1 MVLDA
6 NVLVSAA
13 IQRGPSHR
21 LLRAWRSGEFELVV
35 CPMLIEEVADVLTTR
50 PRLRKW
56 IDLDLAREYIEV
68 LRGIQPVAP
77 DPVDAGPL
85 TRDAD
90 DDYIVWLARER
101 IVDVIVSGDKD
112 LIEWSAQQPPVMS
125 PEAFER
131 LLHSDGDDPG

>member
-21 LLRAWRSGEFELVV
+21 LLQAWRSGEFELVV
-35 CPMLIEEVADVLTTR
+35 CPMLIEEVDDVLTTR

-56 IDLDLAREYIEV
+56 IDLDFAQEYIGV
-68 LRGIQPVAP
+68 LGGIQPMAP
-77 DPVDAGPL
+77 DPVDGGSL

-90 DDYIVWLARER
+90 DDYIVWLARE
-101 IVDVIVSGDKD
+101 
-112 LIEWSAQQPPVMS
+112 
-125 PEAFER
+125 
-131 LLHSDGDDPG
+131 